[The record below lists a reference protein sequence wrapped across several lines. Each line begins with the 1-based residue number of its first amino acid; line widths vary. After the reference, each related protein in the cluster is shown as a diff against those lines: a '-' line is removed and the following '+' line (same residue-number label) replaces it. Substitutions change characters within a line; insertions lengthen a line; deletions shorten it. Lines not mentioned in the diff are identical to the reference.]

1 MYVLQQLINGLS
13 QGSIYALMAIGY
25 TLIVGVVGLIT
36 FAYGEMVMIGA
47 MSAYLFY
54 TYVTPNFF
62 LGLLVAFI
70 SSGIAGIFIHK
81 VAYERFL
88 DAPKS
93 IALLCTVG
101 CSLLIKN
108 LAQIAFGSQ
117 GNAMPPA
124 FETKPFYLFGTDL
137 YITTIHMVV
146 IAIVVV
152 LAIGLSLFLYK
163 TRVGLMLRA
172 VSQDK
177 MAASL
182 VGINRVVWSGF
193 TLHWYA
199 DLFQN
204 EAIINALIVTL
215 GVAFLASAIATVFG
229 TVVGLKAIS
238 ACVLGGMTNIPG
250 AALGA
255 LLIGILENFGIA
267 LFTSSYRDIIGFL
280 VVFIALSFRPEGLF
294 VFDFTKGFKRKGGK

>member
-182 VGINRVVWSGF
+182 VAINVKK
-193 TLHWYA
+193 
-199 DLFQN
+199 
-204 EAIINALIVTL
+204 VTL
-215 GVAFLASAIATVFG
+215 IGNIVGTGLGGIAGLLYGTYLTNVSTVFG
-229 TVVGLKAIS
+229 TVVGLKALS

>member
-62 LGLLVAFI
+62 LGLFVAFI

-88 DAPKS
+88 DAPKN

-182 VGINRVVWSGF
+182 VAINVKK
-193 TLHWYA
+193 
-199 DLFQN
+199 
-204 EAIINALIVTL
+204 VTL
-215 GVAFLASAIATVFG
+215 IGNIVGTGLGGIAGLLYGTYLTNVSTVFG

>member
-13 QGSIYALMAIGY
+13 HGSIYALMAIGY

-182 VGINRVVWSGF
+182 VAINVKK
-193 TLHWYA
+193 
-199 DLFQN
+199 
-204 EAIINALIVTL
+204 VTL
-215 GVAFLASAIATVFG
+215 IGNIVGTGLGGIAGLLYGTYLTNVSTVFG

>member
-182 VGINRVVWSGF
+182 AAINVKK
-193 TLHWYA
+193 
-199 DLFQN
+199 
-204 EAIINALIVTL
+204 VTL
-215 GVAFLASAIATVFG
+215 IGNIVGTGLGGIAGLLYGTYLTNVSTVFG

>member
-182 VGINRVVWSGF
+182 VAINVKK
-193 TLHWYA
+193 
-199 DLFQN
+199 
-204 EAIINALIVTL
+204 VTL
-215 GVAFLASAIATVFG
+215 IGNIVGTGLGGIAGLLSGTYLTNVSTVFG

>member
-81 VAYERFL
+81 IAYERFL

-182 VGINRVVWSGF
+182 VAINVKK
-193 TLHWYA
+193 
-199 DLFQN
+199 
-204 EAIINALIVTL
+204 VTL
-215 GVAFLASAIATVFG
+215 IGNIVGTGLGGIAGLLYGTYLTNVSTVFG

>member
-137 YITTIHMVV
+137 YSTTIHMVV

-182 VGINRVVWSGF
+182 VAINVKK
-193 TLHWYA
+193 
-199 DLFQN
+199 
-204 EAIINALIVTL
+204 VTL
-215 GVAFLASAIATVFG
+215 IGNIVGTGLGGIAGLLYGTYLTNGSTVFG

>member
-177 MAASL
+177 MAAGL
-182 VGINRVVWSGF
+182 GGIAGLLYGTYLTNVS
-193 TLHWYA
+193 
-199 DLFQN
+199 
-204 EAIINALIVTL
+204 
-215 GVAFLASAIATVFG
+215 TVFG

>member
-101 CSLLIKN
+101 APCSSRTWPRSPS
-108 LAQIAFGSQ
+108 APRATPC
-117 GNAMPPA
+117 PPPL
-124 FETKPFYLFGTDL
+124 KPSPS
-137 YITTIHMVV
+137 ISSVPIC
-146 IAIVVV
+146 
-152 LAIGLSLFLYK
+152 
-163 TRVGLMLRA
+163 
-172 VSQDK
+172 
-177 MAASL
+177 
-182 VGINRVVWSGF
+182 
-193 TLHWYA
+193 TLPPSTWW
-199 DLFQN
+199 
-204 EAIINALIVTL
+204 
-215 GVAFLASAIATVFG
+215 
-229 TVVGLKAIS
+229 
-238 ACVLGGMTNIPG
+238 
-250 AALGA
+250 
-255 LLIGILENFGIA
+255 
-267 LFTSSYRDIIGFL
+267 
-280 VVFIALSFRPEGLF
+280 
-294 VFDFTKGFKRKGGK
+294 

>member
-137 YITTIHMVV
+137 YITTIHRVV

-182 VGINRVVWSGF
+182 VAINVKK
-193 TLHWYA
+193 
-199 DLFQN
+199 
-204 EAIINALIVTL
+204 VTL
-215 GVAFLASAIATVFG
+215 IGNIVGTGLGGIAGLLYGTYLTNVSTVFG

>member
-182 VGINRVVWSGF
+182 VAINVKK
-193 TLHWYA
+193 
-199 DLFQN
+199 
-204 EAIINALIVTL
+204 VTL
-215 GVAFLASAIATVFG
+215 IGNIVGTGLGGIAGLLYGTYLTNVSTVFG

-280 VVFIALSFRPEGLF
+280 VVLIALSFRPEGLF

>member
-182 VGINRVVWSGF
+182 VAINVKK
-193 TLHWYA
+193 
-199 DLFQN
+199 
-204 EAIINALIVTL
+204 VTL
-215 GVAFLASAIATVFG
+215 IGNIVGTGLGGIAGLLYGTYLTNVSTVFG

-255 LLIGILENFGIA
+255 LLISILENFGIA

>member
-70 SSGIAGIFIHK
+70 SSGLAGIFIHK
-81 VAYERFL
+81 VAYVRFL

-182 VGINRVVWSGF
+182 VAINVKK
-193 TLHWYA
+193 
-199 DLFQN
+199 
-204 EAIINALIVTL
+204 VTL
-215 GVAFLASAIATVFG
+215 IGNIVGTGLGGIAGLLYGTYLTNVSTVFG

>member
-182 VGINRVVWSGF
+182 VAINVKK
-193 TLHWYA
+193 
-199 DLFQN
+199 
-204 EAIINALIVTL
+204 VTL
-215 GVAFLASAIATVFG
+215 IGNIVGTGLGGIAGLLYGTYLTNVSTVFG

-294 VFDFTKGFKRKGGK
+294 VFDFTKGFKRKEGK

>member
-182 VGINRVVWSGF
+182 VAINVKK
-193 TLHWYA
+193 
-199 DLFQN
+199 
-204 EAIINALIVTL
+204 VTL
-215 GVAFLASAIATVFG
+215 IGNIVGTGLGGIAGLLYGTYLTNVSTVFG

-255 LLIGILENFGIA
+255 LLIGILENFGSA

>member
-88 DAPKS
+88 DAPKN

-124 FETKPFYLFGTDL
+124 FETKPVYLFGTDL

-152 LAIGLSLFLYK
+152 LAIGLSIFLYK

-182 VGINRVVWSGF
+182 VAINVKK
-193 TLHWYA
+193 
-199 DLFQN
+199 
-204 EAIINALIVTL
+204 VTL
-215 GVAFLASAIATVFG
+215 IGNIVGTGLGGIAGLLYGTYLTNVSTVFG

-255 LLIGILENFGIA
+255 MLIGILENFGIS

-294 VFDFTKGFKRKGGK
+294 VFDFSKGIKRKGGK

>member
-182 VGINRVVWSGF
+182 VAINVKK
-193 TLHWYA
+193 
-199 DLFQN
+199 
-204 EAIINALIVTL
+204 VTL
-215 GVAFLASAIATVFG
+215 IGNIVGTGLGGIAGLLYGTYLTNVSTVFG

-280 VVFIALSFRPEGLF
+280 VVFIALSFCPEGLF

>member
-182 VGINRVVWSGF
+182 VAINVKKV
-193 TLHWYA
+193 T
-199 DLFQN
+199 
-204 EAIINALIVTL
+204 IIGNIV
-215 GVAFLASAIATVFG
+215 G
-229 TVVGLKAIS
+229 TG
-238 ACVLGGMTNIPG
+238 LGGIAGLLYGTYLTNVSTVSAPWSAPRPFPPACW
-250 AALGA
+250 AA
-255 LLIGILENFGIA
+255 
-267 LFTSSYRDIIGFL
+267 
-280 VVFIALSFRPEGLF
+280 
-294 VFDFTKGFKRKGGK
+294 

>member
-1 MYVLQQLINGLS
+1 MYVLQQLINGIS

-47 MSAYLFY
+47 MTAFLFY

-62 LGLLVAFI
+62 LGLIAAFAA
-70 SSGIAGIFIHK
+70 SGLAGVLIHK

-88 DAPKS
+88 DAPKHIS
-93 IALLCTVG
+93 LLCTVG

-152 LAIGLSLFLYK
+152 LAVGLSLFLRK

-182 VGINRVVWSGF
+182 VAINVKK
-193 TLHWYA
+193 
-199 DLFQN
+199 
-204 EAIINALIVTL
+204 VTL
-215 GVAFLASAIATVFG
+215 IGNIVGTGLGGIAGLLYGTYLTNVSTVFG

-255 LLIGILENFGIA
+255 MLIGILENFGIA
-267 LFTSSYRDIIGFL
+267 LFTSSYRDIFGFL
-280 VVFIALSFRPEGLF
+280 VIFIALTVRPEGLF
-294 VFDFTKGFKRKGGK
+294 VFDFSKRKGAKGKKGGKAS

>member
-182 VGINRVVWSGF
+182 VAINVK
-193 TLHWYA
+193 
-199 DLFQN
+199 
-204 EAIINALIVTL
+204 EVTL
-215 GVAFLASAIATVFG
+215 IGNIVGTGLGGIAGLLYGTYLTNVSTVFG

>member
-137 YITTIHMVV
+137 YMTTIHMVV

-182 VGINRVVWSGF
+182 VAINVKK
-193 TLHWYA
+193 
-199 DLFQN
+199 
-204 EAIINALIVTL
+204 VTL
-215 GVAFLASAIATVFG
+215 IGNIVGTGLGGIAGLLYGTYLTNVSTVFG

>member
-1 MYVLQQLINGLS
+1 MYVLQQLINGIS

-62 LGLLVAFI
+62 LGIVAAFTA
-70 SSGIAGIFIHK
+70 SGIAGIVIHK
-81 VAYERFL
+81 LAYERFL
-88 DAPKS
+88 DAPKHIS
-93 IALLCTVG
+93 LLCTVG
-101 CSLLIKN
+101 CSILIKN
-108 LAQIAFGSQ
+108 LAQIGFGSQ
-117 GNAMPPA
+117 GNAMPMA
-124 FETKPFYLFGTDL
+124 FKTKPFYLFGTQL
-137 YITTIHMVV
+137 YITTIHMAV
-146 IAIVVV
+146 IAIVLV
-152 LAIGLSLFLYK
+152 LAIGLSFFLYK

-182 VGINRVVWSGF
+182 VAINVKK
-193 TLHWYA
+193 
-199 DLFQN
+199 
-204 EAIINALIVTL
+204 VTL
-215 GVAFLASAIATVFG
+215 IGNIVGTGLGGVAGLLYGTYLTNVSTIFG

-255 LLIGILENFGIA
+255 MLIGILENFGIA
-267 LFTSSYRDIIGFL
+267 IFTSSYRDVFAFL
-280 VVFIALSFRPEGLF
+280 FVFIALTFRPEGLF
-294 VFDFTKGFKRKGGK
+294 VFNFLAGSKKGKGKGK

>member
-88 DAPKS
+88 DAPKN

-117 GNAMPPA
+117 GTAMPPA

-152 LAIGLSLFLYK
+152 L
-163 TRVGLMLRA
+163 
-172 VSQDK
+172 
-177 MAASL
+177 
-182 VGINRVVWSGF
+182 
-193 TLHWYA
+193 
-199 DLFQN
+199 
-204 EAIINALIVTL
+204 IVMN
-215 GVAFLASAIATVFG
+215 
-229 TVVGLKAIS
+229 K
-238 ACVLGGMTNIPG
+238 
-250 AALGA
+250 
-255 LLIGILENFGIA
+255 
-267 LFTSSYRDIIGFL
+267 
-280 VVFIALSFRPEGLF
+280 
-294 VFDFTKGFKRKGGK
+294 KKK

>member
-146 IAIVVV
+146 IAIVGV

-182 VGINRVVWSGF
+182 VAINVKK
-193 TLHWYA
+193 
-199 DLFQN
+199 
-204 EAIINALIVTL
+204 VTL
-215 GVAFLASAIATVFG
+215 IGNIVGTGLGGIAGLLYGTYLTNVSTVFG

>member
-124 FETKPFYLFGTDL
+124 FETKPFSLFGTDL

-182 VGINRVVWSGF
+182 VAINVKK
-193 TLHWYA
+193 
-199 DLFQN
+199 
-204 EAIINALIVTL
+204 VTL
-215 GVAFLASAIATVFG
+215 IGNIVGTGLGGIAGLLYGTYLTNVSTVFG

>member
-1 MYVLQQLINGLS
+1 MYFTQQLINGIS

-54 TYVTPNFF
+54 VYVYPNFF

-70 SSGIAGIFIHK
+70 MSSIAGALIHK
-81 VAYERFL
+81 LAYERFL
-88 DAPKS
+88 DAPKH

-101 CSLLIKN
+101 CSILLKN

-117 GNAMPPA
+117 ANAMPPA
-124 FETKPFYLFGTDL
+124 FKSKTFDFLNGNL
-137 YITTIHMVV
+137 HITSIHMVV
-146 IAIVVV
+146 IAIVIC
-152 LAIGLSLFLYK
+152 LAVGLSLFLSK

-177 MAASL
+177 KASSL
-182 VGINRVVWSGF
+182 V
-193 TLHWYA
+193 
-199 DLFQN
+199 
-204 EAIINALIVTL
+204 AIDVRKVTL
-215 GVAFLASAIATVFG
+215 IGNMVGTGLGGVAGLLYATYLTNVSTIFG

-238 ACVLGGMTNIPG
+238 ACVLGGLVNIPG
-250 AALGA
+250 AAIGA
-255 LLIGILENFGIA
+255 LVIGILENFGIA
-267 LFTSSYRDIIGFL
+267 IFTSSYRD
-280 VVFIALSFRPEGLF
+280 VFAFAFVLFALAVRPEGLF
-294 VFDFTKGFKRKGGK
+294 VWKIRRAH

>member
-88 DAPKS
+88 DAPKN

-101 CSLLIKN
+101 CSMFIKN

-152 LAIGLSLFLYK
+152 LAIGLSVFLYK

-182 VGINRVVWSGF
+182 VAINVKK
-193 TLHWYA
+193 
-199 DLFQN
+199 
-204 EAIINALIVTL
+204 VTL
-215 GVAFLASAIATVFG
+215 IGNIVGTGLGGIAGLLYGTYLTNVSTVFG

>member
-25 TLIVGVVGLIT
+25 TMIVGVVGLIT

-182 VGINRVVWSGF
+182 VAINVKK
-193 TLHWYA
+193 
-199 DLFQN
+199 
-204 EAIINALIVTL
+204 VTL
-215 GVAFLASAIATVFG
+215 IGNIVGTGLGGIAGLLYGTYLTNVSTLFG

>member
-172 VSQDK
+172 VSQEK

-182 VGINRVVWSGF
+182 VAINVKK
-193 TLHWYA
+193 
-199 DLFQN
+199 
-204 EAIINALIVTL
+204 VTL
-215 GVAFLASAIATVFG
+215 LGNIVGTGLGGIAGLLYGTYLTNVSTVFG

>member
-1 MYVLQQLINGLS
+1 MYILQQLINGIS

-62 LGLLVAFI
+62 LGIIVSFI
-70 SSGIAGIFIHK
+70 CAGIAGVFIHK
-81 VAYERFL
+81 VAYQRFL
-88 DAPKS
+88 EAPKHIS
-93 IALLCTVG
+93 LICTVG
-101 CSLLIKN
+101 CSILIKN
-108 LAQIAFGSQ
+108 IAQIAFGSQ
-117 GNAMPPA
+117 ANAMPQA
-124 FETKPFYLFGTDL
+124 FPTKQVYLFGTGV
-137 YITTIHMVV
+137 YITTIHMAV
-146 IAIVVV
+146 IAIVLA
-152 LAIGLSLFLYK
+152 LAIGLTFLLYK

-177 MAASL
+177 MASSL
-182 VGINRVVWSGF
+182 V
-193 TLHWYA
+193 
-199 DLFQN
+199 
-204 EAIINALIVTL
+204 AIDVKKVTL
-215 GVAFLASAIATVFG
+215 IGNIIGTGLGGIAGLLYGTYLTNVSTIFG

-255 LLIGILENFGIA
+255 LLIGVLENFGIS
-267 LFTSSYRDIIGFL
+267 LFTSSYRDVFAFL
-280 VVFIALSFRPEGLF
+280 FVFIALTFRPEGLF
-294 VFDFTKGFKRKGGK
+294 VFNLLGGKKRRGE

>member
-62 LGLLVAFI
+62 LGLLIASI

-182 VGINRVVWSGF
+182 VAINVKK
-193 TLHWYA
+193 
-199 DLFQN
+199 
-204 EAIINALIVTL
+204 VTL
-215 GVAFLASAIATVFG
+215 IGNIVGTGLGGIAGLLYGTYLTNVSTVFG

>member
-62 LGLLVAFI
+62 LCLLVAFI

-182 VGINRVVWSGF
+182 VAINVKK
-193 TLHWYA
+193 
-199 DLFQN
+199 
-204 EAIINALIVTL
+204 VTL
-215 GVAFLASAIATVFG
+215 IGNIVGTGLGGIAGLLYGTYLTNVSTVFG

>member
-88 DAPKS
+88 DAPKN

-117 GNAMPPA
+117 GNAMPPV

-152 LAIGLSLFLYK
+152 LAIGLSIFLYK

-182 VGINRVVWSGF
+182 VAINVKK
-193 TLHWYA
+193 
-199 DLFQN
+199 
-204 EAIINALIVTL
+204 VTL
-215 GVAFLASAIATVFG
+215 IGNIVGTGLGGIAGLLYGTYLTNVSTVFG

-255 LLIGILENFGIA
+255 MLIGILENFGIS

-294 VFDFTKGFKRKGGK
+294 VFDFSKGIKRKGGK

>member
-1 MYVLQQLINGLS
+1 MYIFQQLINGLS

-62 LGLLVAFI
+62 LGMLVAFV
-70 SSGIAGIFIHK
+70 SSGIAGVFIHK

-88 DAPKS
+88 EAPKHIS
-93 IALLCTVG
+93 LLCTVG
-101 CSLLIKN
+101 CSLVIKN

-117 GNAMPPA
+117 GNAMPTA
-124 FETKPFYLFGTDL
+124 FETRPFYLFGTDL
-137 YITTIHMVV
+137 YITTIHLVV
-146 IAIVVV
+146 IAIVIA
-152 LAIGLSLFLYK
+152 LAVGLSIFLYK

-182 VGINRVVWSGF
+182 VAINVKR
-193 TLHWYA
+193 
-199 DLFQN
+199 
-204 EAIINALIVTL
+204 VTL
-215 GVAFLASAIATVFG
+215 IGNVVGTGLGGVAGFLYGTYLTNVSTVFG

-255 LLIGILENFGIA
+255 MLIGILENFGIA
-267 LFTSSYRDIIGFL
+267 LFTSSYRDIFGFL
-280 VVFIALSFRPEGLF
+280 VIFIALSLRPEGLF
-294 VFDFTKGFKRKGGK
+294 VFDLTNLFKRKGGKK